1 MDMLNNQRVS
11 QLYRSIYIYIYISPS
26 ISLDIPLIFRSY
38 MTSPPLSR
46 KKSINTWLIT
56 FVLLKKTCFIN
67 PVVSPSFCC
76 WFRTCF
82 APSSARMT
90 LQKAPMISTES
101 STDYALV
108 SIEQSCSETLEMGN
122 GKAARAEKNW
132 EFIIC

>member
-1 MDMLNNQRVS
+1 
-11 QLYRSIYIYIYISPS
+11 
-26 ISLDIPLIFRSY
+26 
-38 MTSPPLSR
+38 
-46 KKSINTWLIT
+46 
-56 FVLLKKTCFIN
+56 
-67 PVVSPSFCC
+67 
-76 WFRTCF
+76 
-82 APSSARMT
+82 MT